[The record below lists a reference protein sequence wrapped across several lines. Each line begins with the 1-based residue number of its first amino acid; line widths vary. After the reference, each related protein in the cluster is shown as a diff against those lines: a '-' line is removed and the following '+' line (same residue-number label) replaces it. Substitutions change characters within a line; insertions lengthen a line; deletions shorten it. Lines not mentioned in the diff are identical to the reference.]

1 MNVIKDFLLQ
11 IALIAMPVFG
21 HQMPWEKNKRAI
33 MTVLW
38 GIALVAC
45 MSFPVHYGGQ
55 FRLDIRIVP
64 LLLGFLY
71 GGAGTGLALTALLLL
86 FRLYLG
92 VDIGF
97 YTTVLT
103 ALCGIPPILLFRR
116 SFLKSGLV
124 RRGLTACSLAG
135 FYCLM
140 GVGWSGLLLGFAL
153 ENLQVQAIQ
162 LLFVLLMT
170 WIAVR
175 LNDFVHHVQFVRT
188 EAERLRTISELT
200 SLFAHEIRNPMQTT
214 RGFLQL
220 LDDPSIPAKKKQ
232 YIQLAIGE
240 LDRANG
246 IIGDYLSF
254 GKPASTERQ
263 VVELADELNRAANVM
278 NPYAVNQG
286 AAIRTDAQP
295 ACRASV
301 NPQQFGQL
309 VINLLKNAI
318 ESMPEGGDIELSC
331 RTIAGSAVIRVKDE
345 GIGMT
350 PEQLERL
357 GSPYYSLKDTG
368 TGLGMTVC
376 YQIVK
381 QFGGTMTI
389 DSEYGGGT
397 EVTVRLPLI
406 EAGESDADE

>member
-21 HQMPWEKNKRAI
+21 HQMPWEKNKKAI

-45 MSFPVHYGGQ
+45 MTFPVNYGMQ
-55 FRLDIRIVP
+55 FRLDIRIIP
-64 LLLGFLY
+64 LLLGYLY
-71 GGAGTGLALTALLLL
+71 GGAGTGLALTVLLLL

-97 YTTVLT
+97 YTTALT
-103 ALCGIPPILLFRR
+103 ALCGIPPMLLLRKA
-116 SFLKSGLV
+116 FLKGDLV
-124 RRGLTACSLAG
+124 RRVLIACSLAG
-135 FYCLM
+135 FYCLV
-140 GVGWSGLLLGFAL
+140 GIGWSALLRGISL
-153 ENLQVQAIQ
+153 ESLQVQAIQ
-162 LLFVLLMT
+162 LLCVLLTT

-175 LNDFVHHVQFVRT
+175 LNDFIHDVQFVRM

-200 SLFAHEIRNPMQTT
+200 SLFAHEIRNPMQAT

-220 LDDPSIPAKKKQ
+220 LDDPALPVKKRQ
-232 YIQLAIGE
+232 YIELSIGE
-240 LDRANG
+240 LDRANA

-254 GKPASTERQ
+254 GKPASTEREN
-263 VVELADELNRAANVM
+263 VELAHELNRSANVM
-278 NPYAVNQG
+278 QPYAANQSVS
-286 AAIRTDAQP
+286 IRVDAQL

-318 ESMPEGGDIELSC
+318 ESMPEGGILQLSC
-331 RTIAGSAVIRVKDE
+331 RPDGDFAEIRVKDE

-350 PEQLERL
+350 PEQLERI
-357 GSPYYSLKDTG
+357 GSPFYSLKDTG
-368 TGLGMTVC
+368 TGLGMIVC
-376 YQIVK
+376 QQIVK
-381 QFGGTMTI
+381 QFGGKMTVE
-389 DSEYGGGT
+389 SEYERGT
-397 EVTVRLPLI
+397 EVIVRLPL
-406 EAGESDADE
+406 A